1 MRLLQ
6 SQAPAEG
13 DLKLLEY
20 WENMGHKE
28 SVCLGSYSV
37 RQSRS
42 TILLLD
48 RLLSEQDP
56 RHTLYQSAA

>member
-20 WENMGHKE
+20 WENMGHK
-28 SVCLGSYSV
+28 VCLGPYSV

-48 RLLSEQDP
+48 RLLTKQDP
-56 RHTLYQSAA
+56 RHTL